1 MAQELGILGSEFFTQ
16 VILPFVLVF
25 TLIFAILEKSKILG
39 DGKRQINSIVSLAMA
54 LILIGVPLARG
65 VITDIV
71 PVISVVA
78 VVILVFL
85 LLYGFVGGTERGLLN
100 RPLQI
105 VVGVIAAIVIIVTLM
120 ISTGVLPKIVD
131 FVKGNPSS
139 SQLLQTLFFL
149 VVIVISFVVML
160 SGGKSDKKSE

>member
-105 VVGVIAAIVIIVTLM
+105 VVGGIAAIVIIVTLM